1 MDQLAN
7 TRTPDVQAGETV
19 TGAPDTCIH
28 HDTAVSDGRKPGR
41 LAARKVDVAIVGGG
55 ISGLTTARRLSQ
67 AGISVVVLEADD
79 RVGGRTLSLEY
90 APGKIAELG
99 GTWVGDTQDR
109 ILALAKELGLTVFPQ
124 FNEGKTVY
132 RYKGKRSTYSD
143 TGLTGAVPPDLLLL
157 PDLAVVSTLINRM
170 AASLPPGEPWKA
182 AKAEEWDRQTLD
194 TWLRRH
200 TLTERALKFA
210 SAAFET
216 IFGTEGRDISLL
228 SALHHV
234 NGAGNAHHPGTF
246 DRVIETR
253 NGAQEF
259 RIAEGTQQFSIRM
272 AAALGERVVL
282 SSPVRR
288 IRQTSDGVHIESDR
302 LNVEARQVVV
312 AMPPSMAGR
321 ITYEPG
327 LPPAR
332 DQLMQRYPLGWL
344 IKCEAVYDTPFWR
357 EQGLSG
363 GALTDEGPAKLVYDV
378 SPPDGSPGV
387 LLGFVGGDEAR
398 RWGSRPHEDLRAAVI
413 ENFVNCFGPKA
424 RAFREFYIHDWA
436 SEVWNRGGPIAFGG
450 PGTLT
455 GYGPA
460 LRDRVGRIHWGGT
473 ETADFWHG
481 FMDGAVRSGE
491 RAAGDVLARLHIE
504 ATQRSGTA
512 RDE

>member
-1 MDQLAN
+1 M
-7 TRTPDVQAGETV
+7 G
-19 TGAPDTCIH
+19 ISI
-28 HDTAVSDGRKPGR
+28 DTAVKNGQKPAR

-55 ISGLTTARRLSQ
+55 ISGLMTARRLSQ
-67 AGISVVVLEADD
+67 ANVSVVVLEADD

-99 GTWVGDTQDR
+99 GTWVGTTQDS
-109 ILALAKELGLTVFPQ
+109 ILALAKELRLTVFPQ

-132 RYKGKRSTYSD
+132 RYKDKRSTYSD
-143 TGLTGAVPPDLLLL
+143 TGWSGAAPPDMLML
-157 PDLAVVSTLINRM
+157 PDLAIVTTLINRM
-170 AASLPPGEPWKA
+170 ATKLPPGEPWNA
-182 AKAEEWDRQTLD
+182 PDAEEWDRQTVD

-200 TLTERALKFA
+200 TLSKRALKFA

-216 IFGTEGRDISLL
+216 ILGAEGKDISLL
-228 SALHHV
+228 SALHHI
-234 NGAGNAHHPGTF
+234 NGAGNAQNPGTF

-253 NGAQEF
+253 GGAQEF

-288 IRQTSDGVHIESDR
+288 IQQTESSVHIKSDR
-302 LNVEARQVVV
+302 LDVEAQYVVV
-312 AMPPSMAGR
+312 AVPPSMAGR

-327 LPPAR
+327 LPSAR
-332 DQLMQRYPLGWL
+332 DQLMQRYALGTL

-363 GALTDEGPAKLVYDV
+363 GAVSDVGPAKLAYDV

-398 RWGSRPHEDLRAAVI
+398 LWGARSHEELRAAVI
-413 ENFVNCFGPKA
+413 ENFVSYFGPKA
-424 RAFREFYIHDWA
+424 REVKDFYIHDWA
-436 SEVWNRGGPIAFGG
+436 NEVWNRGGPIAFGG

-455 GYGPA
+455 GYGTA
-460 LRDRVGRIHWGGT
+460 LRDPVGRIHWGGT

-481 FMDGAVRSGE
+481 FMDGAVSAGE
-491 RAAGDVLARLHIE
+491 RVASEILTKLHVSI
-504 ATQRSGTA
+504 QHTA
-512 RDE
+512 

>member
-1 MDQLAN
+1 MEA
-7 TRTPDVQAGETV
+7 AG
-19 TGAPDTCIH
+19 AL
-28 HDTAVSDGRKPGR
+28 KPQR
-41 LAARKVDVAIVGGG
+41 LPARKVDVAIVGGG

-67 AGISVVVLEADD
+67 AGLSVVVLEADD

-99 GTWVGDTQDR
+99 GTWIGNTQDR

-132 RYKGKRSTYSD
+132 CYKGKRSTYSD
-143 TGLTGAVPPDLLLL
+143 TGFTGAVPPDPMLL
-157 PDLAVVSTLINRM
+157 PDLAIVTTLINRM
-170 AASLPPGEPWKA
+170 AAKLPPGEPWNA
-182 AKAEEWDRQTLD
+182 PDAEEWDRQTLD

-200 TLTERALKFA
+200 TLTTRTLKFA

-216 IFGTEGRDISLL
+216 VFGTEGRDISLL

-234 NGAGNAHHPGTF
+234 NGAGNAQHPGTF
-246 DRVIETR
+246 DRLIETR

-282 SSPVRR
+282 SSPVRK
-288 IRQTSDGVHIESDR
+288 IRQTDDGVYLESDR
-302 LNVEARQVVV
+302 LDVEARQVVV
-312 AMPPSMAGR
+312 AVPPSMAGR
-321 ITYEPG
+321 ITYAPP
-327 LPPAR
+327 LPAAR
-332 DQLMQRYPLGWL
+332 DQLSQRYALGWL

-357 EQGLSG
+357 AQGLSG
-363 GALTDEGPAKLVYDV
+363 GAVGDVGPAKLAYDV
-378 SPPDGSPGV
+378 SPPEGNPGV

-398 RWGSRPHEDLRAAVI
+398 RWGSLPPASLRAAVI
-413 ENFVNCFGPKA
+413 ENFVTYFGPKA
-424 RAFREFYIHDWA
+424 REVKEFYIHDWA
-436 SEVWNRGGPIAFGG
+436 SEIWNRGGPIAFGG

-460 LRDRVGRIHWGGT
+460 LRDPVGRIHWGGT

-481 FMDGAVRSGE
+481 FMDGAVRAGE
-491 RAAGDVLARLHIE
+491 QAAADVLVRIQVE
-504 ATQRSGTA
+504 SVR
-512 RDE
+512 R